1 MNSSSNPGK
10 TPFLNFFAF
19 LFAFGWEGPVVVS
32 IGMDHQSTLEISIGL
47 LFTIVFWGLFGFR
60 LLSELVKHLFKSTKD
75 AFAAKPTVK
84 SDL

>member
-19 LFAFGWEGPVVVS
+19 LFAFGWEGPLVFS
-32 IGMDHQSTLEISIGL
+32 IGMDHHSTLEISIGL
-47 LFTIVFWGLFGFR
+47 VFTLVFWGLFGFR
-60 LLSELVKHLFKSTKD
+60 LLFELVKHILKATKD
-75 AFAAKPTVK
+75 AFAAKPSAK